1 MHTRQGYDTKNMVAG
16 GHYINHQPRSLHT
29 QCTPD
34 ASPNRL
40 CASFFSSAVHENNSF
55 GTPLK
60 HPPHT
65 LMSCCQTRL
74 RTGSAPPSSPRQCT
88 KTTLSALHSSIL
100 RTLR

>member
-1 MHTRQGYDTKNMVAG
+1 MHRRQGYDTKNMVAG

-65 LMSCCQTRL
+65 LMSCCQTRPKW
-74 RTGSAPPSSPRQCT
+74 SVPSD
-88 KTTLSALHSSIL
+88 ALKLDQEALQLGVLEDAHL
-100 RTLR
+100 D